1 MNMDWLVYLVEVY
14 WPFMV
19 GAALVGV
26 LTGWFSLS
34 KRKG

>member
-1 MNMDWLVYLVEVY
+1 MNMDWVVYLVEVY

-26 LTGWFSLS
+26 LTGWFSLL